1 MIYLWKWWCCS
12 SQIRKRW
19 GSGGDITWFNMTGWW
34 FGTFSHLL
42 GIIIPTDYIYNI
54 FQRGWSHQPDDIT
67 TIFQGAINQLTNITN
82 ITGGHHGAPQIHM
95 AVVAA
100 GAWRGA
106 RAVGAPEFC
115 GDVGRRDEAAEKQ
128 DGRDGIAAP
137 WGKWWELT
145 NESKW
150 VLSGKHTKNY
160 GKSQFCLM
168 GKPHYQWPCLIAVS
182 HSQRVK

>member
-1 MIYLWKWWCCS
+1 MAIFNCYVS
-12 SQIRKRW
+12 SPE
-19 GSGGDITWFNMTGWW
+19 GN
-34 FGTFSHLL
+34 
-42 GIIIPTDYIYNI
+42 YN
-54 FQRGWSHQPDDIT
+54 FPRGYKP
-67 TIFQGAINQLTNITN
+67 TNITN
-82 ITGGHHGAPQIHM
+82 IAGGHHGAPQIHM

-145 NESKW
+145 NDEVVKICYNLPRPIAPKW
-150 VLSGKHTKNY
+150 WLY
-160 GKSQFCLM
+160 G
-168 GKPHYQWPCLIAVS
+168 I
-182 HSQRVK
+182 